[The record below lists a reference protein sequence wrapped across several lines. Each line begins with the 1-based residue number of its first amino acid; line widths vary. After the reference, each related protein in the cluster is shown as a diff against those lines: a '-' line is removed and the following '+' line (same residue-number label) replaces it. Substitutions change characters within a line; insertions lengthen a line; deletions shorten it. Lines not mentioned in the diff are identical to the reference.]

1 MVSNASDDFPDPDN
15 PVTTVSLSRGIV
27 TSMFR
32 RLCSRAPRTMRA
44 SSAIAWESCGPE
56 PRETSRYIRSMPHT
70 DAIVVLTT
78 VASDEEAATFVRALL
93 DRRLIACGT
102 IFPASRSMYRW
113 QGKIADEREVVVLLK
128 TRSARLDSLRTA
140 FAELHPYKVPELLA
154 LPVEAG
160 LDKYLEWIN
169 GETTLALA

>member
-1 MVSNASDDFPDPDN
+1 
-15 PVTTVSLSRGIV
+15 
-27 TSMFR
+27 
-32 RLCSRAPRTMRA
+32 
-44 SSAIAWESCGPE
+44 
-56 PRETSRYIRSMPHT
+56 MPHT

-78 VASDEEAATFVRALL
+78 VASDEEAVRLVRELL
-93 DRRLIACGT
+93 ERRLIACGT
-102 IFPASRSMYRW
+102 LFAGSRSLYRW
-113 QGKIADEREVVVLLK
+113 QGQIADETEVVVLLK

-140 FAELHPYKVPELLA
+140 FTELHPYKVPELLA